1 MYNFLVLVNKKQV
14 FVRKMR
20 YDKKYIDGA
29 L

>member
-14 FVRKMR
+14 FVGKMR
-20 YDKKYIDGA
+20 YNKKYIDDA